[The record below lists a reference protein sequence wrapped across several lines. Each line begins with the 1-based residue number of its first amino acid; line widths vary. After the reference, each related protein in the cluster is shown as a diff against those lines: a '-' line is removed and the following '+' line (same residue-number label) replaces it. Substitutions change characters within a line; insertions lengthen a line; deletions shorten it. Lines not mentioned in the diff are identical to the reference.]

1 MSIDISQFLDVFYE
15 ESFEGLA
22 VMEQGLLGLDP
33 DAVDGETINAIFRAA
48 HSIKGGAG
56 TFGLNEVSEFTHT
69 METLLDQIR
78 DGARGV
84 TTSSINVLLRATDCI
99 QHLLKASQEGSE
111 VDQATLEAVSS
122 ELEQLLSLEDEAD
135 SDNADVDPHGDSLD
149 QTLQIDSESTRVWS
163 ISFKPA
169 PHLFTTGNDPVRL
182 FSELADMGELEIV
195 TDTSRLPDF
204 NDLDPE
210 QCYLDWYLTLHANV
224 EKQAIEE
231 VFEWVEGDCEL
242 SIELSQESVLEKTM
256 VADETAPGPEPEPTE
271 DDVPPPVKDTKP
283 SPPPKKTTQVK
294 AQKKA
299 NAAENSSIRV
309 GIDKVDHLINLVG
322 ELVITQSMLG
332 QLGEVFEMNTLEQL
346 KDGLA
351 QFERNTRELQESVMR
366 IRMIPISFA
375 FNRFPRLVHDVS
387 AKLGKKVDLQV
398 SGEETEV
405 DKTVIEK
412 IIDPLV
418 HLVRNA
424 VDHGIEAP
432 DVRLASG
439 KRETGTVTLS
449 AAHRGGNIVI
459 EIADDGAGL
468 RREKILGK
476 AVEKH
481 IVTEDEG
488 ERMTDDDVYNLIF
501 HPGFSTAETISDVS
515 GRGVGMDVVR
525 SNIRELGGTV
535 EINSTEGQGS
545 AILVRL
551 PLTLAILDGQTVA
564 VGEET
569 YIVPLA
575 SIIESIQIKPS
586 QINMVVGKGETFK
599 LRDSFIPIV
608 RLHDLFDIKNSI
620 QELAEGLLV
629 IVEDS
634 SGPKGIFV
642 DRLLGQQQVV
652 IKSLD
657 ANYKK
662 IPGFSGATILGNG
675 SVALIIDIPEM
686 LRLATQS
693 RPAMAY
699 PLTA

>member
-1 MSIDISQFLDVFYE
+1 MSIDISQFLNVFYE

-33 DAVDGETINAIFRAA
+33 DAVDGEAINAIFRAA

-69 METLLDQIR
+69 METLLDEIR

-99 QHLLKASQEGSE
+99 QHLLKASQEGSD
-111 VDQATLEAVSS
+111 VDQATIETVSS
-122 ELEQLLSLEDEAD
+122 ELEQLLSSEDETD
-135 SDNADVDPHGDSLD
+135 SDKVSVDPHGDSLD
-149 QTLQIDSESTRVWS
+149 QTLQIDSESMRVWS

-169 PHLFTTGNDPVRL
+169 PYLFTTGNDPVRL
-182 FSELADMGELEIV
+182 FSELADMGDVDIV
-195 TDTSRLPDF
+195 THTSRLPDF

-210 QCYLDWYLTLHANV
+210 QCYLDWSLTLRASV
-224 EKQAIEE
+224 EKSAIEE

-242 SIELSQESVLEKTM
+242 SIELSQDTALEKTM
-256 VADETAPGPEPEPTE
+256 VTDETASEPESAPAE
-271 DDVPPPVKDTKP
+271 NGPSPIKDTQTRAP
-283 SPPPKKTTQVK
+283 QQKTTQAK

-299 NAAENSSIRV
+299 NVAENSSIRV

-332 QLGEVFEMNTLEQL
+332 QLGEVFEINALEQL

-432 DVRLASG
+432 NARLASG
-439 KRETGTVTLS
+439 KPEAGTVTLS

-459 EIADDGAGL
+459 EITDDGAGL
-468 RREKILGK
+468 KREKILGK
-476 AVEKH
+476 AFEKQ
-481 IVTEDEG
+481 IITEDDG

-501 HPGFSTAETISDVS
+501 HPGFSTADTISDVS

-545 AILVRL
+545 TILVRL

-564 VGEET
+564 IGEET

-586 QINMVVGKGETFK
+586 QINMVAGKGETFK

-608 RLHDLFDIKNSI
+608 RLHDIFDIKNSI
-620 QELAEGLLV
+620 QELSEGLLV

-634 SGPKGIFV
+634 NGPKGIFV

-662 IPGFSGATILGNG
+662 IPGFSGATILGDG

-693 RPAMAY
+693 GPAITY